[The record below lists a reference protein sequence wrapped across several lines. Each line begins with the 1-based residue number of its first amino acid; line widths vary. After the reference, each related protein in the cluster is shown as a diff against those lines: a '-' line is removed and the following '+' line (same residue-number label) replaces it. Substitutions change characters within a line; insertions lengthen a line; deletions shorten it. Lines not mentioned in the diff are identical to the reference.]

1 MRKLKFQHFSH
12 MMQRT
17 NSLEKPLMLGKIEG
31 RRRGQQ
37 RKRWLDG
44 ITDLMNMSLSELR
57 ELVMDR
63 EVWRAAVH
71 RVTNS
76 QTQLSNLTE
85 ESELN

>member
-1 MRKLKFQHFSH
+1 M
-12 MMQRT
+12 
-17 NSLEKPLMLGKIEG
+17 
-31 RRRGQQ
+31 
-37 RKRWLDG
+37 RWLDG
-44 ITDLMNMSLSELR
+44 IINSTDMNMCKLR